1 MSHMPEIL
9 AVTTLNEYLYVVTR
23 AGHLLPVYRYGPLTP
38 STTGNVPWAES
49 WPEYNRSAV
58 DTYQP
63 VPQLDPAYTP
73 DHLETYFGV
82 QPRPGSHRCPW
93 PQAVYRGWPLYL
105 LGDGT
110 RPSPDPTAVHDAE
123 GALFRMVR
131 VDIEQGPVTGE
142 TAGTVARIRP
152 VNAPATADGDAAPT
166 LSVQAI
172 SDPGLGGP
180 GLDDGGLHVEGVPG
194 FCGP

>member
-9 AVTTLNEYLYVVTR
+9 AVTTLNDYLYVVTR

-38 STTGNVPWAES
+38 STTGNVPWAER

-63 VPQLDPAYTP
+63 VPELDPAYTP
-73 DHLETYFGV
+73 DPLEAYFKV

-110 RPSPDPTAVHDAE
+110 QPSPDPTAVHDAD

-131 VDIEQGPVTGE
+131 VDIEPGPITGE
-142 TAGTVARIRP
+142 PAGRASASSPESP
-152 VNAPATADGDAAPT
+152 VLKDAAAARAT
-166 LSVQAI
+166 L
-172 SDPGLGGP
+172 DPGLGDT